1 MQGCPNQAQANHFLP
16 QDLSQDLSQGIS
28 QGFCPS
34 GHSLDSIARA
44 CEHAARE
51 YLARRGPGVYMSL
64 LHVGA
69 VQAICESVPVVQTRC
84 TFVSRGLED
93 DARQRAARWLD
104 AYVDAALDGVPNLEV
119 AVLRS
124 CDAIQPNVGA
134 GSALYC

>member
-28 QGFCPS
+28 QGFCQS
-34 GHSLDSIARA
+34 GHPLDSIARA

-69 VQAICESVPVVQTRC
+69 VQAICESVQTSAPVLPYTVEKSCGNMRSGGVRARPLQRC
-84 TFVSRGLED
+84 GWPPSATFLQAKST
-93 DARQRAARWLD
+93 A
-104 AYVDAALDGVPNLEV
+104 
-119 AVLRS
+119 
-124 CDAIQPNVGA
+124 
-134 GSALYC
+134 

>member
-84 TFVSRGLED
+84 TFVSRGLE
-93 DARQRAARWLD
+93 QSCRASPDYSAE
-104 AYVDAALDGVPNLEV
+104 GV
-119 AVLRS
+119 
-124 CDAIQPNVGA
+124 
-134 GSALYC
+134 